1 MKYSFVSLDMRAIR
15 GCIKLVGFVG
25 QDCFQIPKTEA
36 EKIRARELRS
46 LYPQDSTAPGRAR
59 RALQVYATT
68 HQLHQQVLLTF
79 DGDVLNPFGEFSELM
94 DRRCRREGR
103 QPWVAVAEVGDNDI
117 FHFHVL
123 GSMNM
128 NASTLCRDWK
138 HGMTDQV
145 MLDTMTDIRRF
156 SVYMSKG
163 FVLPADQRL
172 DSRRYRAAP
181 GYKPEPIDYGYATH
195 EEAEVLAQQMAGD
208 KWSQVEEWKGNS
220 AWCAGGYNWE
230 K

>member
-1 MKYSFVSLDMRAIR
+1 M
-15 GCIKLVGFVG
+15 GFVG
-25 QDCFQIPKTEA
+25 QDGFQIPKTEA
-36 EKIRARELRS
+36 ERIRARELRS

-79 DGDVLNPFGEFSELM
+79 DGDVLNQFGEFSELM

-103 QPWVAVAEVGDNDI
+103 QPWVAVAEVGDNDN

-156 SVYMSKG
+156 SVYLSKG

-181 GYKPEPIDYGYATH
+181 GYKPVPIDYGYATH